1 MCIAMEED
9 DMDALNKCSADQE
22 EDTEQGLAFLER
34 VGDDDLLQFLRRLPM
49 VASNAEGLI
58 TLADFIYEMR
68 LWPFVKEA
76 WGDVP
81 NGAGVAGRIIQINR
95 VYKLAA
101 ERMHRLTGEQRR
113 MDRMIDVPAFLQAY
127 VSDTTALVS
136 AFEHTCG
143 RR

>member
-1 MCIAMEED
+1 MVTEDKYMCIATEGD
-9 DMDALNKCSADQE
+9 DMNALNKCDTDRK
-22 EDTEQGLAFLER
+22 EDIEHGLAFLER

-49 VASNAEGLI
+49 VASNAEGPI

-76 WGDVP
+76 WGEVP
-81 NGAGVAGRIIQINR
+81 SGVSVAGRIIQINR

-113 MDRMIDVPAFLQAY
+113 VDRVVDVPAFLQAC
-127 VSDTTALVS
+127 S
-136 AFEHTCG
+136 
-143 RR
+143 

>member
-1 MCIAMEED
+1 MCIAMEDD
-9 DMDALNKCSADQE
+9 DMDALNKYGTDQE

-34 VGDDDLLQFLRRLPM
+34 VGDADLLKFLRRLPM
-49 VASNAEGLI
+49 VASNSEGPL

-76 WGDVP
+76 WFEIEGS
-81 NGAGVAGRIIQINR
+81 AGVAGRIIQINR

-113 MDRMIDVPAFLQAY
+113 VDRMIDVPAFLNAY
-127 VSDTTALVS
+127 ASDGCSAL
-136 AFEHTCG
+136 
-143 RR
+143 